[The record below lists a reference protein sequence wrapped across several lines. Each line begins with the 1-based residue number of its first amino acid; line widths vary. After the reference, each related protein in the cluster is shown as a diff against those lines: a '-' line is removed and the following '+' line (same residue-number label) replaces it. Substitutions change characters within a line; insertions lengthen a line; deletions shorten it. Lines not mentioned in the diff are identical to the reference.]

1 MTGIDARQANVAS
14 FRVSFSVFSPRKT
27 PFELAISIKNDETEE
42 TNRVRSGE
50 DHQLVKSIY
59 KNTLLS
65 IATELLEIQSATLV
79 PEGHFHK
86 RTQLFMI
93 FRRNCGLLSAP
104 PPSRKN
110 FAFNYKTDF
119 QQRVW
124 FCNLPEDSSP
134 LVP

>member
-42 TNRVRSGE
+42 SNLVRSVGG
-50 DHQLVKSIY
+50 HQSVKSIH

-79 PEGHFHK
+79 PEGHFYK
-86 RTQLFMI
+86 STRLFMI
-93 FRRNCGLLSAP
+93 FRGNCGLLSTP
-104 PPSRKN
+104 LMSRKN
-110 FAFNYKTDF
+110 FTFNYKTDF

-124 FCNLPEDSSP
+124 FCNLPGDSSP